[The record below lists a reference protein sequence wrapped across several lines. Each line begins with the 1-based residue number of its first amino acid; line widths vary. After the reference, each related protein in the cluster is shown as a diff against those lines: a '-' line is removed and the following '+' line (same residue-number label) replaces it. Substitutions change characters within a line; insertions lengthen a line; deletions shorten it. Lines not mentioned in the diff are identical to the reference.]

1 MQTTE
6 VSSQEG
12 NSPPLVPGRQLL
24 TSSLTLSTPFPL
36 LIPFVSGGPS
46 GRTALGSDD
55 RREEK
60 SAERDMETVPKRQGS
75 GG

>member
-1 MQTTE
+1 MNEKRPTGSRLRRGYE
-6 VSSQEG
+6 REG
-12 NSPPLVPGRQLL
+12 KRSE
-24 TSSLTLSTPFPL
+24 TSHTVN
-36 LIPFVSGGPS
+36 IPFVSGGPS

>member
-46 GRTALGSDD
+46 GEDD
-55 RREEK
+55 R
-60 SAERDMETVPKRQGS
+60 GS
-75 GG
+75 SE